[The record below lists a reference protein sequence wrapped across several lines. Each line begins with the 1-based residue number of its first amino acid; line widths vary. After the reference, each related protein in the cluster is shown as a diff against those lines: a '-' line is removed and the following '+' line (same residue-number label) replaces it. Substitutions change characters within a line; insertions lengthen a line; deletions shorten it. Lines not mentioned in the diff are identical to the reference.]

1 MFFGEIPE
9 ILERDFYVQGNCQEK
24 IVDLVI
30 LDQVM

>member
-1 MFFGEIPE
+1 VFFGEIPK
-9 ILERDFYVQGNCQEK
+9 ILEMDFSVEGNRQEK